1 MTIKKAPIQGAP
13 ICFDYDLLA
22 TAEAAQRTL
31 DERSQELLRT
41 FVDRCNVAAAM
52 SEEDIKDVRA
62 RVREEDAEELEAL
75 KKAWQEAQDALA
87 GVTRIYQFR
96 SLGYK
101 AWRALKAAHPSKD
114 PELAFDED
122 SIAPTL
128 LREASHDPKLTAE
141 MVEEILSSPDW
152 SEGEVR
158 LLLRAAV
165 GAQS

>member
-1 MTIKKAPIQGAP
+1 MTTKQPPVTGVPIV
-13 ICFDYDLLA
+13 FDYTVLDA
-22 TAEAAQRTL
+22 ADTARQNL

-41 FVDRCNVAAAM
+41 FVDRCNVEAALTQDPL
-52 SEEDIKDVRA
+52 EEVRE
-62 RVREEDAEELEAL
+62 RVRGEDEAELEAL
-75 KKAWQEAQDALA
+75 KKAWQDAQDALVE
-87 GVTRIYQFR
+87 VTRVYQFR

-158 LLLRAAV
+158 LLLRAATGV
-165 GAQS
+165 QQ